1 MRNGGKTIEITGPN
15 SVKLPLSEHI
25 YEVISLI
32 KPTHD
37 KEECTFLEGP
47 LWATRR
53 GHYNDKLVNL
63 SFWLTNHH
71 IYAVYKTEVWPV
83 EKATYYRVSG
93 RGNINEVTL
102 EEAIDAVK
110 KRKGYIEDF
119 ELMNKIFAIGLE
131 EPDPSIPYEVNQDG

>member
-1 MRNGGKTIEITGPN
+1 MPARKGGGNIEITGPN

-37 KEECTFLEGP
+37 KEKCTFLEGP

-71 IYAVYKTEVWPV
+71 IYALYKMDVWPI

-93 RGNINEVTL
+93 RGNINE
-102 EEAIDAVK
+102 IDYERAFALVNE
-110 KRKGYIEDF
+110 RVGYIEDSDMDLGV
-119 ELMNKIFAIGLE
+119 ET
-131 EPDPSIPYEVNQDG
+131 DPSIPYQVNQDW